1 VFTGL
6 VEEIGRVRSIRRQ
19 SAFLRLEVSAE
30 RVLEDLKIGDSV
42 NIDGACQ
49 TVVDIDSN
57 GFAVETIAET
67 LARTTLGKFQS
78 GRPVNLERAL
88 RLGDRMGGHIVQG
101 HVDGVGHI
109 AAIEAGQGEQR
120 IRIATSNNLQR
131 YIAAKGSITV
141 DGTSLTI
148 AAVDAEGFT
157 IAVIP
162 HTFDSTVLSQRRR
175 GDAVNVEVDVIAR
188 YIESLLAASSEQKA
202 GDLSFDTLRNMG
214 Y

>member
-6 VEEIGRVRSIRRQ
+6 VEEIGHVRSIQRQ
-19 SAFLRLEVSAE
+19 SAFQRLEVRAE
-30 RVLEDLKIGDSV
+30 RVLEGLKIGDSI

-49 TVVDIDSN
+49 TVVDIDAS

-67 LARTTLGKFQS
+67 LAKTTLGLLQS

-109 AAIEAGQGEQR
+109 AAIEAGQGELR
-120 IRIATSNNLQR
+120 IRIAPPKNLRR

-148 AAVDAEGFT
+148 AAVDAGGFT

-162 HTFDSTVLSQRRR
+162 HTFDNTVLSQRRS
-175 GDAVNVEVDVIAR
+175 GDSVNLEVDVIAR
-188 YIESLLAASSEQKA
+188 YIESLLAAGSEQSTE
-202 GDLSFDTLRNMG
+202 DLSFDTLRKMG